1 MPASTPLPEGSPFW
15 GPITANYDWCEGNY
29 VVTEYVAEFFNTLSS
44 VPTLTVGL
52 YFALKSFKHG
62 YGFRFALAGWM
73 LAVVGLGSVAFH
85 GTLTRLGQVLD
96 ELPMLYSS
104 SIFLW
109 ISSSLRFNA
118 DKRGDERSKKLG
130 YGLLVYCVLVTYA
143 YLNGGFELF
152 FVAYALTVLAV
163 AVTSLDAVASSP
175 SKKITKPYVLWAFG
189 IYVGGFLALWVPEQV
204 FCGNRLHAHHH
215 SPLQDLPLPLHAFF
229 HVTSS
234 IGPLSWL
241 TFASFEGVRRD
252 ERKPRIDWGRHA
264 LLWGARGPE
273 VVPTRKKKNKSR

>member
-1 MPASTPLPEGSPFW
+1 
-15 GPITANYDWCEGNY
+15 
-29 VVTEYVAEFFNTLSS
+29 
-44 VPTLTVGL
+44 
-52 YFALKSFKHG
+52 
-62 YGFRFALAGWM
+62 
-73 LAVVGLGSVAFH
+73 
-85 GTLTRLGQVLD
+85 
-96 ELPMLYSS
+96 MLYSS

-109 ISSSLRFNA
+109 IAASLRFRA
-118 DKRGDERSKKLG
+118 DAEGDERSAKLG
-130 YGLLVYCVLVTYA
+130 YGLLLYCVAVTFAYA
-143 YLNGGFELF
+143 NGGFEVF

-175 SKKITKPYVLWAFG
+175 SKAVTKPYVLWAFG

-241 TFASFEGVRRD
+241 TFASFEGARRD